1 MPCIIKLYIPSD
13 NGLICFDTYS
23 FSLLL
28 IIYRN
33 VILAGHILS
42 FRKVAILAMT
52 HLASSV
58 SASINHIQSPPTI
71 VLAIKAAKTHN

>member
-1 MPCIIKLYIPSD
+1 
-13 NGLICFDTYS
+13 
-23 FSLLL
+23 LL

-33 VILAGHILS
+33 VILAGHIET

-58 SASINHIQSPPTI
+58 SASINHIQPPPTI
-71 VLAIKAAKTHN
+71 MLAIKAAKTHN